1 MAEQAA
7 NTTIL
12 FIHMMTLLCL
22 GVEAD
27 SGELD
32 GGLNEEL
39 VAKLKIRKNS
49 VGQGGKASDN
59 CEGIT
64 NLINSFMSVCYTSLP
79 EFFPPFLSI

>member
-1 MAEQAA
+1 M
-7 NTTIL
+7 I
-12 FIHMMTLLCL
+12 LLCL

-32 GGLNEEL
+32 GGVNEEL

-59 CEGIT
+59 CEGIWAT
-64 NLINSFMSVCYTSLP
+64 AASLHVG
-79 EFFPPFLSI
+79 LTDWH